1 MCKVFTSCLGTA
13 AVWFVDVNR
22 YCSFWVGVGGVMMGL
37 GGSLGVGGLSPMKMM
52 SGLVDLGG
60 SEEMTLNIRID
71 TGDDIRINDK

>member
-22 YCSFWVGVGGVMMGL
+22 YCSFWVGVGGVMVGL
-37 GGSLGVGGLSPMKMM
+37 GGTLGVGGLSPMKMM

-60 SEEMTLNIRID
+60 SFVGCEFGAFPKVLPVFA
-71 TGDDIRINDK
+71 

>member
-1 MCKVFTSCLGTA
+1 M
-13 AVWFVDVNR
+13 WFVDVNR
-22 YCSFWVGVGGVMMGL
+22 YCSFWVGVGGVMVGL
-37 GGSLGVGGLSPMKMM
+37 GGTLGVGGLSPMKMM